1 MQSFSFFARKI
12 SLFKVCWMVLI
23 FIFGLS
29 SQALDKN
36 LSIQEDHL
44 TLVRQQIEKCSSNY
58 DAKKWSNLGAQLQS
72 LKNKI
77 DEQEMTLRSELLY
90 RVVEFESPTSG
101 KRRLR
106 FAQDRSNKGIYSYT
120 LRIEKLD
127 NQGGGKEIAIPV
139 EHKRQPT
146 QLIVSEYLL
155 NQRVLTDEVLMVET
169 KLNDQELSI
178 RSVNGEI
185 KDIEWRFHKSKK
197 VLSCESREVNYI
209 CRCRN

>member
-1 MQSFSFFARKI
+1 MRSSFFFTKKM
-12 SLFKVCWMVLI
+12 SLIKAYWMVPI
-23 FIFGLS
+23 FMFSWS
-29 SQALDKN
+29 SLALDKN
-36 LSIQEDHL
+36 SYIQEDHL
-44 TLVRQQIEKCSSNY
+44 TLVRQQIEKCSPNY

-72 LKNKI
+72 LKTKI
-77 DEQEMTLRSELLY
+77 DEQEMTLRSELRY
-90 RVVEFESPTSG
+90 RVVEFESPSTG

-120 LRIEKLD
+120 LRVEKLD
-127 NQGGGKEIAIPV
+127 NQGGGKEIVIPV

-155 NQRVLTDEVLMVET
+155 NQKIIMDEVLMVET

-178 RSVNGEI
+178 RKVNGEI
-185 KDIEWRFHKSKK
+185 KDIDWSFHKNKK